1 MKTNEIAEKLQNEF
15 HGTGDLLLREVP
27 GSGISCLFCY
37 VDSLTDKLLL
47 EQDIIAPVCA
57 CARKFKDKPQD
68 EDGMRGLLLS
78 ATSFCQD
85 VTVLPYR
92 DAVRKIAEGDVA
104 FFAEGY
110 E

>member
-27 GSGISCLFCY
+27 GDGSSCLFCY

-68 EDGMRGLLLS
+68 ENGMRGLLLS
-78 ATSFCQD
+78 AKSCCQD
-85 VTVLPYR
+85 VTVLP
-92 DAVRKIAEGDVA
+92 
-104 FFAEGY
+104 
-110 E
+110 